1 MKMIVSP
8 LERIEIMEAILK
20 FMEDLFLTNGIVI
33 AVGCF
38 VLGEIIKHTLNFI
51 PNQYI
56 PLISGIAGLSLGV
69 FVPSI
74 MPETHPVIRAIEG
87 LALGWAATGGV
98 ETVKKLKE
106 SICNKQKENE
116 QEITK

>member
-1 MKMIVSP
+1 
-8 LERIEIMEAILK
+8 MEAVLQFI
-20 FMEDLFLTNGIVI
+20 EELFLTNGIII

-38 VLGEIIKHTLNFI
+38 VLGEIIKHALSFI

-56 PLISGIAGLSLGV
+56 PLICGVVGLALGV
-69 FVPSI
+69 FVPTI
-74 MPETHPVIRAIEG
+74 MPDTHPVIRAIEG

-106 SICNKQKENE
+106 NISKKGTAEKSE
-116 QEITK
+116 T